1 MCFVVHKKGKATGV
15 VGAVDRGLV
24 GSCKQLS
31 VMFLEMEPCLQGWGQ
46 DIDLALRETETG
58 QSIVTA
64 EEHAIYIA
72 ETSPLGGYL
81 LEFTLFSYL
90 YVNGSVINKL
100 SVMLNIHIFKLAMFT
115 NNTVQNV

>member
-1 MCFVVHKKGKATGV
+1 MCFVVHGKGKATGLA
-15 VGAVDRGLV
+15 GAVEWGQV

-58 QSIVTA
+58 QAIVTA
-64 EEHAIYIA
+64 EEHAIYKA
-72 ETSPLGGYL
+72 ETSPLGGCV

-90 YVNGSVINKL
+90 LCKWLPYKYIISDAKHTHIQT
-100 SVMLNIHIFKLAMFT
+100 LN
-115 NNTVQNV
+115 VYQ